1 MSSGE
6 FMDPAAK
13 KEEPTEEKDGGMTI
27 SKENNFAAKKNKFG
41 MVVIE
46 EGDEGVLVK
55 TTKTLSFPNPTKIL
69 YQDEDNPKKVEL
81 DAKTM
86 FEREL
91 AKVKGEFNPV
101 KFLGETLKKLAQ
113 AKKA

>member
-1 MSSGE
+1 
-6 FMDPAAK
+6 
-13 KEEPTEEKDGGMTI
+13 
-27 SKENNFAAKKNKFG
+27 
-41 MVVIE
+41 
-46 EGDEGVLVK
+46 
-55 TTKTLSFPNPTKIL
+55 
-69 YQDEDNPKKVEL
+69 
-81 DAKTM
+81 M